1 MNHPLEKFTHCPI
14 CGSKQFEIN
23 GERSRHCSDCGF
35 TYYANASAATA
46 AIITNSKGEILL
58 ATRAFEPVKGKLDLP
73 GGFVDMNETAE
84 EALIRELKEELNIDV
99 CNPQYLFSLPNE
111 YNFSGLTI
119 HTLDMFFKIEID
131 DDIRIKTDDDVASAQ
146 FYDLKLVNIEDIGLN
161 SIKKAI
167 NKLKTQNIKI

>member
-1 MNHPLEKFTHCPI
+1 MTHPLIAFEYCPR
-14 CGSKQFEIN
+14 CGSHNFMIN
-23 GERSRHCSDCGF
+23 SERSRHCSDCGF
-35 TYYANASAATA
+35 TYYSNASASTA

-58 ATRAFEPVKGKLDLP
+58 TTRAFEPAKGKLDLP

-111 YNFSGLTI
+111 YNFSGITI
-119 HTLDMFFKIEID
+119 HTLDLFFKIEVD
-131 DDIRIKTDDDVASAQ
+131 DDIKIKTDDDVASAQ
-146 FYDLKLVNIEDIGLN
+146 FYDLKLVNIEEIGLN

-167 NKLKTQNIKI
+167 KILKH

>member
-1 MNHPLEKFTHCPI
+1 MTHPLIAFEYCPR
-14 CGSKQFEIN
+14 CGSHNFMIN
-23 GERSRHCSDCGF
+23 SERSRHCFDCGF
-35 TYYANASAATA
+35 TYYSNASASTA

-58 ATRAFEPVKGKLDLP
+58 TTRAFEPAKGKLDLP

-111 YNFSGLTI
+111 YNFSGITI
-119 HTLDMFFKIEID
+119 HTLDLFFKIEVD
-131 DDIRIKTDDDVASAQ
+131 DDIKIKTDDDVASAQ
-146 FYDLKLVNIEDIGLN
+146 FYDLKLVNIEEIGLN

-167 NKLKTQNIKI
+167 KILKY

>member
-1 MNHPLEKFTHCPI
+1 MKHPLIVFEYCPR
-14 CGSKQFEIN
+14 CGSHNFAIN

-46 AIITNSKGEILL
+46 AIITNSKSEILL
-58 ATRAFEPVKGKLDLP
+58 ATRAFEPAKGKLDLP

-99 CNPQYLFSLPNE
+99 RNPQYLFSIPNE
-111 YNFSGLTI
+111 YNFSGITV
-119 HTLDMFFKIEID
+119 HTLDMFFKIEVN
-131 DDIRIKTDDDVASAQ
+131 DDIQIQTNDDVASAQ
-146 FYDLKLVNIEDIGLN
+146 FYDLKIVNTEDIGLN

-167 NKLKTQNIKI
+167 NKLKVEN

>member
-1 MNHPLEKFTHCPI
+1 MNHPLEKFTYCPI

-23 GERSRHCSDCGF
+23 GERSRHCSQCKF
-35 TYYANASAATA
+35 TYYANASASTA
-46 AIITNSKGEILL
+46 AFILNSKGEVLL
-58 ATRAFEPVKGKLDLP
+58 TTRAFEPAKNKLDLP

-111 YNFSGLTI
+111 YNFSGITI
-119 HTLDMFFKIEID
+119 HTLDMFFKIEVEDNIQ
-131 DDIRIKTDDDVASAQ
+131 IKTDDDVASAQ
-146 FYDLKLVNIEDIGLN
+146 FYDLKLVNIENIGLD

-167 NKLKTQNIKI
+167 NKLKNKK

>member
-14 CGSKQFEIN
+14 CGSKLFEIS

-35 TYYANASAATA
+35 TYYANASASTA

-58 ATRAFEPVKGKLDLP
+58 TTRAFEPAKGKLDLP

-99 CNPQYLFSLPNE
+99 RNPQYLFSIPNE
-111 YNFSGLTI
+111 YNFSGITV
-119 HTLDMFFKIEID
+119 HTLDMFFKIEVN
-131 DDIRIKTDDDVASAQ
+131 DDIQIQTNDDVASAQ
-146 FYDLKLVNIEDIGLN
+146 FYDLKIVNTEDIGLN

-167 NKLKTQNIKI
+167 NKLKVEN